1 MLSQLNASVRQ
12 RTTKVLKGESVLSED
27 QDWQRTLHGQ
37 FRTARREGWTRR
49 PLSMTVLWR
58 TDSARDRQALLLQAE
73 AEGGTAQSV
82 EDVQSYG
89 EAYGD
94 SDVAVR
100 FSVAPKLADVDGLL
114 LRARTLASQ
123 HRAELRSVGL
133 GPG

>member
-1 MLSQLNASVRQ
+1 MLS
-12 RTTKVLKGESVLSED
+12 EED
-27 QDWQRTLHGQ
+27 DWQRRLHGL

-58 TDSARDRQALLLQAE
+58 TDSARDRQALLRQAE
-73 AEGGTAQSV
+73 AEGGIEQSS
-82 EDVQSYG
+82 EDVQNYG
-89 EAYGD
+89 EEYGD

-100 FSVAPKLADVDGLL
+100 FSVPPNLADVDGLL
-114 LRARTLASQ
+114 LRARTLASE

>member
-1 MLSQLNASVRQ
+1 
-12 RTTKVLKGESVLSED
+12 VLAED
-27 QDWQRTLHGQ
+27 SDWQRTLHGL

-58 TDSARDRQALLLQAE
+58 TDNARDRQALLLQAE
-73 AEGGTAQSV
+73 AEGGTVQGP
-82 EDVQSYG
+82 EDVQNYG

-100 FSVAPKLADVDGLL
+100 FAVAPTLADVDGLL
-114 LRARTLASQ
+114 LRVRTLASEY
-123 HRAELRSVGL
+123 RAELRSVGL